1 MNKEICHITTIHPV
15 NDNRIFYKE
24 CISLKNGGYDVC
36 LICSGTPSRE
46 IEGITIIGL
55 KKYRNRVKNFFLV
68 SFISVLKE
76 AFKLK
81 AEVYHIHDPELIL
94 PGLTLRLFGKKVIYD
109 IHENNP
115 SSILSKPYIKSKFVS
130 KCISKAFDIVE
141 KSSAPLFTK
150 IVTAR
155 PDISERFKSLQPVT
169 LRNFPIIAELN
180 NAKKITIEKTK
191 DVVIYVGGITKIR
204 GIIPLIESFEKLN
217 NAELWL
223 LGPWGSEDFEN
234 ECNQLNGWKN
244 TRYMGVVQPYEII
257 SYLRYADIG
266 IVTFLPYP
274 NHIRTI
280 ATKPFEYMMA
290 GLPMIMSNFPYWKE
304 LFDGL
309 SEFVNPEDPDEI
321 ASTIE
326 QLLGDQEK
334 MKLMSERATKK
345 VKEEFNWE
353 AESEKLIEL
362 YSRIT

>member
-1 MNKEICHITTIHPV
+1 MNKKICHITTVHPV

-24 CISLKNGGYDVC
+24 CVSLKNGGYEVY

-46 IEGITIIGL
+46 IEGIAIIGL
-55 KKYRNRVKNFFLV
+55 NKYHSRVANFFLI
-68 SFISVLKE
+68 SFIGVLK
-76 AFKLK
+76 AALKLK
-81 AEVYHIHDPELIL
+81 AKVYHIHDPELIL
-94 PGLTLRLFGKKVIYD
+94 PGLILRLFGKKVIYD

-115 SSILSKPYIKSKFVS
+115 SSILSKPYLKSKFVS
-130 KCISKAFDIVE
+130 KSISKAFDIVE

-169 LRNFPIIAELN
+169 LRNFPIIDELN
-180 NAKKITIEKTK
+180 NAKEVILEKTK
-191 DVVIYVGGITKIR
+191 DVVIYVGGMSKIR

-217 NAELWL
+217 SAELWL
-223 LGPWGSEDFEN
+223 LGPWGSEDFEK
-234 ECNQLNGWKN
+234 ECKQLKGWEN

-304 LFDGL
+304 LFNGL
-309 SEFVNPEDPDEI
+309 SEFVNPEDSDEI

-326 QLLGDQEK
+326 QLLDDEEK
-334 MKLMSERATKK
+334 MKLMSERAINK
-345 VKEEFNWE
+345 VNEEFNWE
-353 AESEKLIEL
+353 AESGKLMDL
-362 YSRIT
+362 YNSIT

>member
-1 MNKEICHITTIHPV
+1 M
-15 NDNRIFYKE
+15 
-24 CISLKNGGYDVC
+24 
-36 LICSGTPSRE
+36 ICSGTPSRE
-46 IEGITIIGL
+46 FEGITIIGL
-55 KKYRNRVKNFFLV
+55 NKYRSRVANFFLV
-68 SFISVLKE
+68 SFLGVLKK
-76 AFKLK
+76 ALKLK
-81 AEVYHIHDPELIL
+81 AKVYQIHDPELIL
-94 PGLTLRLFGKKVIYD
+94 PGLILRLFGKKVIYD

-130 KCISKAFDIVE
+130 KSISKAFDIVE

-169 LRNFPIIAELN
+169 LRNFPIIDELN
-180 NAKKITIEKTK
+180 NAKEVTIEKTK

-204 GIIPLIESFEKLN
+204 GIIPLIKSFKKLDN
-217 NAELWL
+217 VELWL

-234 ECNQLNGWKN
+234 ECKQLKGWGN

-304 LFDGL
+304 LFNGH
-309 SEFVNPEDPDEI
+309 SEFVNPEDPEEI
-321 ASTIE
+321 ASTIKH
-326 QLLGDQEK
+326 LLADQEK
-334 MKLMSERATKK
+334 MKLMSEQSLKK
-345 VKEEFNWE
+345 VNEEFNWE
-353 AESEKLIEL
+353 AESEKLIAL
-362 YSRIT
+362 YNRIS

>member
-1 MNKEICHITTIHPV
+1 MNKRICHITTVHPV
-15 NDNRIFYKE
+15 NDNRIFFKE
-24 CISLKNGGYDVC
+24 CVSLKNGGYEVY

-46 IEGITIIGL
+46 IDGITVIGL
-55 KKYRNRVKNFFLV
+55 KRYRNRIVNFFLV
-68 SFISVLKE
+68 SFIGVLKE

-81 AEVYHIHDPELIL
+81 AKVNHIHDPELIL
-94 PGLTLRLFGKKVIYD
+94 AGLILRLFGKKVIYD

-130 KCISKAFDIVE
+130 KSISKAFDLFE
-141 KSSAPLFTK
+141 RGTAPLFTK

-169 LRNFPIIAELN
+169 LRNFPVIDELN
-180 NAKKITIEKTK
+180 NAKKVTIEKTK

-217 NAELWL
+217 NVELWL

-234 ECNQLNGWKN
+234 ECKQLKGWEN
-244 TRYMGVVQPYEII
+244 TRYLGVVQPYEII

-304 LFDGL
+304 LFNGL
-309 SEFVNPEDPDEI
+309 SEFVNPEEPEEI
-321 ASTIE
+321 ASTIKH
-326 QLLGDQEK
+326 LLDDQEK
-334 MKLMSERATKK
+334 MKLMSERALKK
-345 VKEEFNWE
+345 VNEEFNWE
-353 AESEKLIEL
+353 AESEKLVDL
-362 YSRIT
+362 YNSLT